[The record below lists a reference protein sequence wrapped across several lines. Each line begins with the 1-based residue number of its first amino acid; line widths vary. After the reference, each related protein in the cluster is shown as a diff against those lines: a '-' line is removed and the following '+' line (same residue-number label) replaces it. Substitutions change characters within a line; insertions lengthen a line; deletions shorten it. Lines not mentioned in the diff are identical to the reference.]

1 MLYGLLVGHPVKG
14 SIYARFRANQPHYHI
29 DVRRPDAK
37 DFDIAVN
44 IQSFDG
50 SEVLYAIRP
59 DEAPPHAAILRKLQ
73 WDLYALPKERS
84 DYWIDYIRMPLVT
97 RDEMKLLPVE
107 SGQDHELRTELDK
120 FVASAIADP
129 QCTIYVYGFVYPTD
143 DGIHQIHMNQ
153 GNPGGQRPQAA
164 GAPVWQAG
172 DLPPRGNHS
181 AENAI
186 WHDGAIFAYFP
197 GQDKWWTLLLAFQSQ
212 SFNTDD
218 KGNPILSALQLL
230 T

>member
-14 SIYARFRANQPHYHI
+14 SIFAKFRGNQPHYHI

-59 DEAPPHAAILRKLQ
+59 DEAPPHAASLHQLQ
-73 WDLYALPKERS
+73 WDLYALPAERS

-97 RDEMKLLPVE
+97 REEMKLLPIE

-120 FVASAIADP
+120 FVDESIADP
-129 QCTIYVYGFVYPTD
+129 QCTIYVYGYPYPTD

-153 GNPGGQRPQAA
+153 GNP
-164 GAPVWQAG
+164 
-172 DLPPRGNHS
+172 RGNHA
-181 AENAI
+181 AENGT

-218 KGNPILSALQLL
+218 QGNPV
-230 T
+230 